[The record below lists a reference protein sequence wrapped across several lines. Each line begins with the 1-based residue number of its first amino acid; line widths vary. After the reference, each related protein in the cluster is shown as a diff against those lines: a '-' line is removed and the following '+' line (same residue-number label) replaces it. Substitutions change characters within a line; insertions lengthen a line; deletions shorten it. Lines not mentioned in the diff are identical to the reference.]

1 MTIFIKFGIIH
12 STNGRLTQLV
22 ECFRH
27 MEEVGSSSLLSPT
40 KQKAHLSV
48 CLLRGRRLID
58 EYAAQPRFKY
68 KKTFKVPSF
77 AFAIANLAVG
87 LPLAGNGKI
96 SYRHFSTIAVR

>member
-1 MTIFIKFGIIH
+1 MQ
-12 STNGRLTQLV
+12 SLV
-22 ECFRH
+22 A
-27 MEEVGSSSLLSPT
+27 
-40 KQKAHLSV
+40 K
-48 CLLRGRRLID
+48 D

-96 SYRHFSTIAVR
+96 SYRLFKQ

>member
-1 MTIFIKFGIIH
+1 MTIFIRFGIIQ

-40 KQKAHLSV
+40 TQKAHLSV

-58 EYAAQPRFKY
+58 EYAAQPQLKFSKNL
-68 KKTFKVPSF
+68 KVPSF
-77 AFAIANLAVG
+77 AFAKANLAV
-87 LPLAGNGKI
+87 NNKDKI
-96 SYRHFSTIAVR
+96 

>member
-1 MTIFIKFGIIH
+1 MQL
-12 STNGRLTQLV
+12 TNGRLTQLV

-40 KQKAHLSV
+40 TQKAHLSV

-58 EYAAQPRFKY
+58 EYAAQPQLKFSKHL
-68 KKTFKVPSF
+68 KVPSF
-77 AFAIANLAVG
+77 AFAKANLSVG